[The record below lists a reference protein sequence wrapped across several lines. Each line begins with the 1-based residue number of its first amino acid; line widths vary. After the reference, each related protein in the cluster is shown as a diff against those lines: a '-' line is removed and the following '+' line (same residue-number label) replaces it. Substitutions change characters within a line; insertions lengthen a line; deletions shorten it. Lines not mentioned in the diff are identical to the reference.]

1 MPGGSEVVDADKEDF
16 NDGGRRR
23 QANRDKRLARAKR
36 LRADREELD
45 RLRKKPWSSG
55 VDAKQQ
61 DQKGKGKGK
70 TKDQAGTPLCF
81 SLFSFASGTGLAE
94 HLNRE
99 QPANRRL
106 RGHISAN
113 SASLRD
119 TGTRIAQSRLDG
131 LLERLNLFTVSRK
144 IAWGKRGQSMVFNCR
159 DRSL

>member
-16 NDGGRRR
+16 NDGGRRS

-70 TKDQAGTPLCF
+70 QKIRQAHLCAFPYFPLRV
-81 SLFSFASGTGLAE
+81 ARGL
-94 HLNRE
+94 
-99 QPANRRL
+99 
-106 RGHISAN
+106 
-113 SASLRD
+113 
-119 TGTRIAQSRLDG
+119 
-131 LLERLNLFTVSRK
+131 
-144 IAWGKRGQSMVFNCR
+144 
-159 DRSL
+159 RST